1 MHHMNVNSNTP
12 PDKLTQHMCRTLE
25 EDGEFT
31 VSAVNGRPLSTMEWS
46 IASLHGFFP
55 GYVVSHSQIEQVK
68 GDRGDNISVVQKHVW
83 IAKEEDKR
91 DDRDNNE
98 AKEDP
103 NEGDANEPNQEC
115 RRWHPWSRES
125 RR

>member
-12 PDKLTQHMCRTLE
+12 PDKLTQHMYLTLK

-31 VSAVNGRPLSTMEWS
+31 VSGVNGKPLSTIEWS

-68 GDRGDNISVVQKHVW
+68 GGKGDNISVVHKHVW
-83 IAKEEDKR
+83 IAKEEDNR
-91 DDRDNNE
+91 NDRDNE
-98 AKEDP
+98 AKEDR
-103 NEGDANEPNQEC
+103 NEGDTNEPNQER